1 MHVGQPIPCPR
12 RRPLSA
18 VFRIDDRRPIR
29 HLALVGRPN
38 MSFIACDQG
47 GGYDEAA
54 TPSSQG
60 SGGDVRAA

>member
-1 MHVGQPIPCPR
+1 
-12 RRPLSA
+12 
-18 VFRIDDRRPIR
+18 
-29 HLALVGRPN
+29 